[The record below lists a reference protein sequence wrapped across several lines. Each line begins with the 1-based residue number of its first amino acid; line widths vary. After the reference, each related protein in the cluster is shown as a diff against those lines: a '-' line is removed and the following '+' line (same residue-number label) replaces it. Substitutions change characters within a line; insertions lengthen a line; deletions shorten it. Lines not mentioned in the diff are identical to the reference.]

1 MKGGKNIMAITGN
14 KFEAYHSIMGN
25 RSLYETK
32 DKGLQIET
40 IIRVAKEQYDVN
52 LTKKDIEEM
61 KKDYTRYIFFY
72 KMLL

>member
-1 MKGGKNIMAITGN
+1 MKGGYLMSITGN
-14 KFEAYHSIMGN
+14 KFEAYHSILGN

-32 DKGLQIET
+32 DKKLQNET
-40 IIRVAKEQYDVN
+40 IIRISKEQYDVN

-61 KKDYTRYIFFY
+61 KKDYARYLFKY